1 MAYHVKTG
9 MGNAGVEKSS
19 QMHADEV
26 DICPQRG
33 LNPICCIAV
42 CTKDEKTHN
51 VKFKIFFFTRIS
63 WNKTAVC

>member
-1 MAYHVKTG
+1 MEYHVKTA

-19 QMHADEV
+19 QMPVDEV

-42 CTKDEKTHN
+42 YTKDEKTHN
-51 VKFKIFFFTRIS
+51 VKFKDFYSFLPSLGLTS
-63 WNKTAVC
+63 Q